1 MLIDMRVAS
10 LTVDPF
16 TNMPIVVLK
25 CPDGRHSVAIWIG
38 MIEASAIATELD
50 RIELDRP
57 MTHDLM
63 ATMLER
69 CRVAV
74 DRIEVHD
81 LRDNTFYATVYLKQ
95 PDGGEVAL
103 DARPSDAIAL
113 ALRARAPIRVA
124 QKVVDKARRI
134 DLRSEPPLP
143 NLRASA
149 VPADFPDFP
158 DVPESTDLDLDLD
171 GEIEPEAVRA
181 RARTRG
187 SSLRVERV
195 TDPESTYA
203 ALLESLGET
212 AFGKWKM

>member
-25 CPDGRHSVAIWIG
+25 CREGQQSVAIWIG

-63 ATMLER
+63 ASMLDR
-69 CRVAV
+69 CAITVA
-74 DRIEVHD
+74 RIEVQD
-81 LRDNTFYATVYLKQ
+81 LRDNTFYATVYLRQ
-95 PDGGEVAL
+95 PDGVEVAL

-113 ALRARAPIRVA
+113 ALRSHAPILVA
-124 QKVVDKARRI
+124 QKVVDKARKV
-134 DLRSEPPLP
+134 DLRLEPPLP
-143 NLRASA
+143 NLRRDAL
-149 VPADFPDFP
+149 PADFPVDN
-158 DVPESTDLDLDLD
+158 DVDLELDSD
-171 GEIEPEAVRA
+171 VDADTVRHGRHA
-181 RARTRG
+181 
-187 SSLRVERV
+187 
-195 TDPESTYA
+195 TDPEGTYA
-203 ALLESLGET
+203 ALLENLGET